1 MCPKTSESYRFEK
14 NTIAVA
20 LSQKLD
26 HRSSLN
32 ALHYIAISTELIL
45 TAAGKAVHKNKARQ
59 KNMNECIKLCFTT
72 LSSKNDLLE

>member
-1 MCPKTSESYRFEK
+1 MCPKTSESHHFEK

-45 TAAGKAVHKNKARQ
+45 PAAGKAVNKNKGRQ
-59 KNMNECIKLCFTT
+59 KNMNECIKLKMIS
-72 LSSKNDLLE
+72 LSKEQ